1 MEETAMLRCYGGGQS
16 LSAWQR
22 SRLAKSFE
30 TKGSAKRRREEVI
43 SNELE
48 PNRKVVKK
56 DHTGSID
63 NIEWDKKALKLEV
76 EGFEDNHIINWK
88 RLAVKYNVCN
98 KAGQLACNGGQIV
111 KEWLVSHGVN
121 VTRFETKRKQ
131 STDVSPIIRRKKRKG
146 RGGEISVPTE
156 VSPQKLKEQLKEK
169 IKSGEYTVGEMIV
182 PQKYEKLIL
191 TKDLKIEKI
200 EFETEGR
207 KTPLMDIR
215 KNMLKKHKEYMRDH
229 SDSYYN
235 EMNEYDIKE
244 KLKELNELPENKN
257 NQPLDLEQIRKK
269 LQTLERTRNLLVWLD
284 NSTVANHGYLVCLVT
299 CLYDPAVFYTDA
311 EYRIKTGKTVNIQN
325 IIEQPELHF
334 IARCGSSDSEL
345 LLYSETRLACV
356 QELKHDCAQ
365 YTDKLRFCHG
375 DSPLR
380 SFEAGQQK
388 GGNYFCAT
396 CDVHCDMTYEIDHV
410 LNKKPI
416 TLQARQD
423 CILQGA
429 VARRHSLQL
438 KAKPL
443 KALTKQQLEEELA
456 SRRIYEGKTKQEL
469 QDLLTREMHGM
480 QRVPA
485 LIMNNPK
492 ANLKDIGL
500 GDYEILPA
508 EPLHDIGHHIENF
521 LIEYPRHLS
530 TAESTLLDETVE
542 LCIGGKDSKR
552 CVDYRTTLVKTAGV
566 AHQSGIMSKEALLA
580 IDSLVEIQR
589 ILYSDEHN
597 RSPALIL
604 RYYNQ
609 CWLHS
614 MTLRNCIVKQPK
626 KLTLRKMFGVYF
638 HNLSSHAGLMLRI
651 ISGQAANAEGQ
662 ERIFNHI
669 KRITKHTSN
678 YHPGQIIPN
687 LFIRLQAE
695 KEMGLQGDDAGRQQA
710 HISKLAQCLPERSNT
725 CIPISMIKKNSREW
739 QAHLQQIS
747 DYLVEGEGVW
757 WMKEDEMVEFYDVTK
772 HPTQQQFGPQ
782 LHHFRSSNLQHE
794 ATHLD
799 QCWAQCIDENVIIP
813 THLIRVDQDNGST
826 HKIFTD
832 YLGDELPAATP
843 EPEHVHTS
851 RHCVT

>member
-1 MEETAMLRCYGGGQS
+1 
-16 LSAWQR
+16 
-22 SRLAKSFE
+22 
-30 TKGSAKRRREEVI
+30 
-43 SNELE
+43 
-48 PNRKVVKK
+48 
-56 DHTGSID
+56 
-63 NIEWDKKALKLEV
+63 
-76 EGFEDNHIINWK
+76 
-88 RLAVKYNVCN
+88 
-98 KAGQLACNGGQIV
+98 
-111 KEWLVSHGVN
+111 
-121 VTRFETKRKQ
+121 
-131 STDVSPIIRRKKRKG
+131 
-146 RGGEISVPTE
+146 
-156 VSPQKLKEQLKEK
+156 
-169 IKSGEYTVGEMIV
+169 
-182 PQKYEKLIL
+182 
-191 TKDLKIEKI
+191 
-200 EFETEGR
+200 
-207 KTPLMDIR
+207 
-215 KNMLKKHKEYMRDH
+215 MRDQ

-416 TLQARQD
+416 TLQTRQD

-843 EPEHVHTS
+843 EPEHVHVDTPVDTVSLELHEVSEAQSSTDTQSTEIHTTDNLLENQDEEEEEEEETILSILPAEDELINVCEPIECTS
-851 RHCVT
+851 TCTDVQDVTGAISSIQPTVNSAAGQSLTDTNTDTSNYEIQTHLGKALQVVIGNTKEVKELDQKRRQLKLLQKQNSKNKNYKHLEDKYKDDIAHIQVRVLAESRTLQSDLITWEQGYILKNDLKAPSSAQINSDKDASILLKKLKYAKALLKEWNINFHN